1 MPIRNNLKV
10 LMALRNVKS
19 YSELS
24 RRTGFHYATV
34 RHFAI
39 GLHQKLDYKL
49 AEAICRELD
58 CDLHDL
64 IYIEKIAK

>member
-10 LMALRNVKS
+10 LMAKKNVDS

-24 RRTGFHYATV
+24 RRTGFDYATI

-39 GLHQKLDYKL
+39 GLHRRLDTKLV
-49 AEAICRELD
+49 EALCRELD
-58 CDLHDL
+58 CDLVDL
-64 IYIEKIAK
+64 IYIEKKEA